1 MIHHDFANV
10 VLMRLPPLNAIRAF
24 EAVCR
29 HGSIL
34 KAAEELN
41 VVRGA
46 VRQQIDTLENH
57 FGRKLFLRDG
67 RRLVPT
73 LQASAF
79 AAAASAAF
87 DILQRAASELEGAVP
102 GRMRLGVPSAFA
114 VWWLMPRAADMQAC
128 LGDTVDIV
136 PMTVVEPLQ
145 MHPELDAVIMG
156 GEYRPAAGI
165 TALRF
170 MEDEF
175 GPVATPSLAATLSS
189 DPAAMGALTM
199 LVSRNVP
206 KLWDEWFAESG
217 TPPVVFP
224 APRNSR
230 ICCWRWLLPAPGSA
244 SRLRHARRS
253 RTISSAGI
261 WSRPMASS
269 PGHRATASAAA
280 RRMRNGRPLPP
291 WPAGCFV
298 AGHGPE
304 RADFLPLRQN
314 YFHIRRPVAP
324 LKTARTRQ

>member
-1 MIHHDFANV
+1 MIHYDFVNV

-79 AAAASAAF
+79 TAAASAAF

-102 GRMRLGVPSAFA
+102 RLIRLGVPSAFA
-114 VWWLMPRAADMQAC
+114 VWWLMPRAADMQAS

-136 PMTVVEPLQ
+136 PMTTVEPLQ

-165 TALRF
+165 NALRF
-170 MEDEF
+170 MADEF

-199 LVSRNVP
+199 LISRSVP

-217 TPPVVFP
+217 TTPVVFSRTREFEDLLLALGAARSGLGIAL
-224 APRNSR
+224 APRASIEDDLKRGHLVAPYGFISR
-230 ICCWRWLLPAPGSA
+230 PSGYSLCCRTPDVKRPAFAALSGWLLRCGTPA
-244 SRLRHARRS
+244 
-253 RTISSAGI
+253 
-261 WSRPMASS
+261 
-269 PGHRATASAAA
+269 
-280 RRMRNGRPLPP
+280 
-291 WPAGCFV
+291 
-298 AGHGPE
+298 
-304 RADFLPLRQN
+304 
-314 YFHIRRPVAP
+314 
-324 LKTARTRQ
+324 

>member
-1 MIHHDFANV
+1 
-10 VLMRLPPLNAIRAF
+10 MRLPPLNAIRAF

-67 RRLVPT
+67 RSLVPT

-102 GRMRLGVPSAFA
+102 GRIRLGVPSAFA
-114 VWWLMPRAADMQAC
+114 VWWLMPRAADMQAS
-128 LGDTVDIV
+128 LGHTVDIV

-175 GPVATPSLAATLSS
+175 GPVATPALAATLSS
-189 DPAAMGALTM
+189 GPAAMGALTM
-199 LVSRNVP
+199 LISRSVP
-206 KLWDEWFAESG
+206 KLWDEWIAESG
-217 TPPVVFP
+217 TPPIVFTRVQEFEDLLLALGAARSGLGVAL
-224 APRNSR
+224 APRASIEDDLERGHLVAPYGFISR
-230 ICCWRWLLPAPGSA
+230 PSGYSLCCRTPDAKRPAFAALSGWLLRCGTPA
-244 SRLRHARRS
+244 
-253 RTISSAGI
+253 
-261 WSRPMASS
+261 
-269 PGHRATASAAA
+269 
-280 RRMRNGRPLPP
+280 
-291 WPAGCFV
+291 
-298 AGHGPE
+298 
-304 RADFLPLRQN
+304 
-314 YFHIRRPVAP
+314 
-324 LKTARTRQ
+324 

>member
-73 LQASAF
+73 SQASAF

-156 GEYRPAAGI
+156 GEYRSAAGI

-189 DPAAMGALTM
+189 DPAVMGALTM
-199 LVSRNVP
+199 LVSRSVP

-217 TPPVVFP
+217 TPAVVF
-224 APRNSR
+224 SR
-230 ICCWRWLLPAPGSA
+230 AQEFEDLLLA
-244 SRLRHARRS
+244 L
-253 RTISSAGI
+253 
-261 WSRPMASS
+261 
-269 PGHRATASAAA
+269 AAA
-280 RRMRNGRPLPP
+280 RSGLGIALAPRASIEDDLQR
-291 WPAGCFV
+291 
-298 AGHGPE
+298 GH
-304 RADFLPLRQN
+304 L
-314 YFHIRRPVAP
+314 VAP
-324 LKTARTRQ
+324 YGFISRPSGYSLCCRTPDAKRPAFAALASWLLRCGTPV

>member
-1 MIHHDFANV
+1 
-10 VLMRLPPLNAIRAF
+10 MRLPPLNAVRAF

-46 VRQQIDTLENH
+46 VRQQIATLENH
-57 FGRKLFLRDG
+57 VGRKLFTRDG

-73 LQASAF
+73 VQASAF
-79 AAAASAAF
+79 AAAAGAAF
-87 DILQRAASELEGAVP
+87 DILQRAVLELEGTVQN
-102 GRMRLGVPSAFA
+102 RIRLGVPSAFA
-114 VWWLMPRAADMQAC
+114 VWWLMPRVADMHAG
-128 LGDTVDIV
+128 LGDTAVDIV

-199 LVSRNVP
+199 LVSRSVP

-217 TPPVVFP
+217 TMPVVFSRVQEFEDLLLALGAARSGLGIAL
-224 APRNSR
+224 APRASIEDDLERRHLVAPYGFISR
-230 ICCWRWLLPAPGSA
+230 PSGYSLCCRTADAKRPAFASLSAWLLRCG
-244 SRLRHARRS
+244 
-253 RTISSAGI
+253 TG
-261 WSRPMASS
+261 
-269 PGHRATASAAA
+269 T
-280 RRMRNGRPLPP
+280 
-291 WPAGCFV
+291 
-298 AGHGPE
+298 
-304 RADFLPLRQN
+304 
-314 YFHIRRPVAP
+314 
-324 LKTARTRQ
+324 

>member
-1 MIHHDFANV
+1 MIHHDFVNV
-10 VLMRLPPLNAIRAF
+10 VVMRLPPLNAIRAF

-73 LQASAF
+73 LQAIAF

-87 DILQRAASELEGAVP
+87 DILQRAASELKGAVP
-102 GRMRLGVPSAFA
+102 GRIRLGVPSAFA

-145 MHPELDAVIMG
+145 MHPKLDAVIMG
-156 GEYRPAAGI
+156 GEYRPAACI

-199 LVSRNVP
+199 LVSRSVP

-217 TPPVVFP
+217 TPPVVFFR
-224 APRNSR
+224 AQEFED
-230 ICCWRWLLPAPGSA
+230 LLLA
-244 SRLRHARRS
+244 L
-253 RTISSAGI
+253 
-261 WSRPMASS
+261 
-269 PGHRATASAAA
+269 AAA
-280 RRMRNGRPLPP
+280 RSGLGIALAPRASIEDDLRR
-291 WPAGCFV
+291 
-298 AGHGPE
+298 GH
-304 RADFLPLRQN
+304 L
-314 YFHIRRPVAP
+314 VAP
-324 LKTARTRQ
+324 YGFISRPSGYSLCCRTPDAKRPSFAALSSWLLHCGMSG

>member
-10 VLMRLPPLNAIRAF
+10 VPMRLPPLNAIRAF

-57 FGRKLFLRDG
+57 FGRKFFTRDG
-67 RRLVPT
+67 RRLIPT
-73 LQASAF
+73 LQAIAF

-87 DILQRAASELEGAVP
+87 DILQRAASELEGAVS
-102 GRMRLGVPSAFA
+102 GRIRLGVPSAFA

-170 MEDEF
+170 MADEF
-175 GPVATPSLAATLSS
+175 GPVATPALAATLSS
-189 DPAAMGALTM
+189 GPAAMGALTM
-199 LVSRNVP
+199 LVGRSVP

-217 TPPVVFP
+217 TPSVVFSRAQEFGDLLLALGAARSGLGIAL
-224 APRNSR
+224 APRASIEDDLQRGHLVAPYGFISR
-230 ICCWRWLLPAPGSA
+230 PSGYSLCCRTPDAKRPAFAALSGWLLRCGMS
-244 SRLRHARRS
+244 
-253 RTISSAGI
+253 G
-261 WSRPMASS
+261 
-269 PGHRATASAAA
+269 
-280 RRMRNGRPLPP
+280 
-291 WPAGCFV
+291 
-298 AGHGPE
+298 
-304 RADFLPLRQN
+304 
-314 YFHIRRPVAP
+314 
-324 LKTARTRQ
+324 

>member
-1 MIHHDFANV
+1 MIHYDLVNV
-10 VLMRLPPLNAIRAF
+10 VPMRLPPLNAVRAF

-46 VRQQIDTLENH
+46 VRQQIATLENH
-57 FGRKLFLRDG
+57 FGRKLFTRDG

-73 LQASAF
+73 PQASAF
-79 AAAASAAF
+79 AEASSAAF
-87 DILQRAASELEGAVP
+87 DILLRAASELEGVVP
-102 GRMRLGVPSAFA
+102 GRIRLGVPSAFA
-114 VWWLMPRAADMQAC
+114 VWWLMPRVAGMQAS

-170 MEDEF
+170 MADEF
-175 GPVATPSLAATLSS
+175 GPVATPALAATLPK

-199 LVSRNVP
+199 LASHSVP

-217 TPPVVFP
+217 TPPVVFSRAQEFEDLLLALGAARSGLGIAL
-224 APRNSR
+224 APRASIEDDLQRGHLVAPYGFISR
-230 ICCWRWLLPAPGSA
+230 PSGYSLCCRTPDAKRPAFAALSGWLLRCGTPA
-244 SRLRHARRS
+244 
-253 RTISSAGI
+253 
-261 WSRPMASS
+261 
-269 PGHRATASAAA
+269 
-280 RRMRNGRPLPP
+280 
-291 WPAGCFV
+291 
-298 AGHGPE
+298 
-304 RADFLPLRQN
+304 
-314 YFHIRRPVAP
+314 
-324 LKTARTRQ
+324 

>member
-1 MIHHDFANV
+1 MIPYDFVNV

-46 VRQQIDTLENH
+46 VRQQITTLENH
-57 FGRKLFLRDG
+57 FGRKLFTRDG

-73 LQASAF
+73 LQARAF
-79 AAAASAAF
+79 AEASSAAF

-102 GRMRLGVPSAFA
+102 SRIRLGVPSAFA
-114 VWWLMPRAADMQAC
+114 VWWLMPRMADMQAS

-136 PMTVVEPLQ
+136 PMTMVEPLQ

-165 TALRF
+165 AALRF
-170 MEDEF
+170 MADEF
-175 GPVATPSLAATLSS
+175 GPVATPALAATLSK

-199 LVSRNVP
+199 LASRSVP

-217 TPPVVFP
+217 TPPVVFSRAQEFEDLLLALGAARSGLGIAL
-224 APRNSR
+224 APRASIEDDLQRGHLVAPYGFISR
-230 ICCWRWLLPAPGSA
+230 PSGYSLCCRTPDAKRPAFAALSGWLLRCGTPA
-244 SRLRHARRS
+244 
-253 RTISSAGI
+253 
-261 WSRPMASS
+261 
-269 PGHRATASAAA
+269 
-280 RRMRNGRPLPP
+280 
-291 WPAGCFV
+291 
-298 AGHGPE
+298 
-304 RADFLPLRQN
+304 
-314 YFHIRRPVAP
+314 
-324 LKTARTRQ
+324 

>member
-1 MIHHDFANV
+1 MIHCDFVNV

-46 VRQQIDTLENH
+46 VRQQIATLENH
-57 FGRKLFLRDG
+57 FGRKLFTRDG

-79 AAAASAAF
+79 AEASSAAF
-87 DILQRAASELEGAVP
+87 DILQRAASELEGTVP
-102 GRMRLGVPSAFA
+102 SRIRLGVPSAFA
-114 VWWLMPRAADMQAC
+114 VWWLMPRMAGMQAS

-199 LVSRNVP
+199 LASRSVP

-217 TPPVVFP
+217 TPPVVFSRAQEFEDLLLALGAARSGLGVAL
-224 APRNSR
+224 APRASIEDDLKRGHLVAPYGFISR
-230 ICCWRWLLPAPGSA
+230 PSGYRLCCRTPDAKRPAFAALSGWLLRCGTPA
-244 SRLRHARRS
+244 
-253 RTISSAGI
+253 
-261 WSRPMASS
+261 
-269 PGHRATASAAA
+269 
-280 RRMRNGRPLPP
+280 
-291 WPAGCFV
+291 
-298 AGHGPE
+298 
-304 RADFLPLRQN
+304 
-314 YFHIRRPVAP
+314 
-324 LKTARTRQ
+324 

>member
-1 MIHHDFANV
+1 MIHCDFVNV

-102 GRMRLGVPSAFA
+102 GRIRLGVPSAFA
-114 VWWLMPRAADMQAC
+114 VWWLMPRAADMQAS

-136 PMTVVEPLQ
+136 PMTTVEPLQ

-165 TALRF
+165 NALRF
-170 MEDEF
+170 MADEF
-175 GPVATPSLAATLSS
+175 GPVATPSLTTTLSS

-199 LVSRNVP
+199 LVSRSVP

-217 TPPVVFP
+217 TPPVVFSRVQELEDLLLALGAARSGLGMAL
-224 APRNSR
+224 APRASIEDDLKRGHLVAPYGFISR
-230 ICCWRWLLPAPGSA
+230 PSGYSLCCRTPDVKRPAFAALSGWLLRCGTPA
-244 SRLRHARRS
+244 
-253 RTISSAGI
+253 
-261 WSRPMASS
+261 
-269 PGHRATASAAA
+269 
-280 RRMRNGRPLPP
+280 
-291 WPAGCFV
+291 
-298 AGHGPE
+298 
-304 RADFLPLRQN
+304 
-314 YFHIRRPVAP
+314 
-324 LKTARTRQ
+324 